1 MLNTTLCYIEKD
13 NKYLMLHRNKKE
25 KDLNKGKWIGVGG
38 KFEKNE
44 TPEECVIREVFEETG
59 LTLKKYTYKG
69 LVTFVNTKYETE
81 YIFVYTATDFS
92 GEIINCPE
100 GTLKW
105 VKKNEIFELNLWDG
119 DKYFLEK
126 LLNNQKETF
135 SIKLIYDGNKLIDIQ
150 EF

>member
-1 MLNTTLCYIEKD
+1 MDWRC
-13 NKYLMLHRNKKE
+13 
-25 KDLNKGKWIGVGG
+25 G